1 MLLTCT
7 FAAAFAEAVVL
18 LSLPCAW
25 LKALPLAWGAL
36 VRCAPRVPGWEQVD
50 SHRFAMH
57 STGVLTSRLEA
68 PVDREL
74 LKGSTPLLLLSLL
87 CEGPMYGY
95 QIIET
100 VRQRTGG
107 TYTLK
112 EGALYPALHKLEAT
126 EFISSYWETQENGRE
141 RRYYALLPAGEAF
154 LTAKKREWNQFV
166 DMVQAFVGPKA

>member
-1 MLLTCT
+1 MHNK
-7 FAAAFAEAVVL
+7 
-18 LSLPCAW
+18 LP
-25 LKALPLAWGAL
+25 KP
-36 VRCAPRVPGWEQVD
+36 ED
-50 SHRFAMH
+50 
-57 STGVLTSRLEA
+57 

-126 EFISSYWETQENGRE
+126 EFITSYWETQENGRE
-141 RRYYALLPAGEAF
+141 RRYYSIQPAGQAF
-154 LTAKKREWNQFV
+154 LSAKKKEWNQFV
-166 DMVQAFVGPKA
+166 DMVQAFVGPRA

>member
-1 MLLTCT
+1 M
-7 FAAAFAEAVVL
+7 
-18 LSLPCAW
+18 
-25 LKALPLAWGAL
+25 
-36 VRCAPRVPGWEQVD
+36 
-50 SHRFAMH
+50 
-57 STGVLTSRLEA
+57 
-68 PVDREL
+68 DREM

-87 CEGPMYGY
+87 SEGPMYGY

-141 RRYYALLPAGEAF
+141 RRYYALLPSGEAF
-154 LTAKKREWNQFV
+154 LRAKTQEWNQFV
-166 DMVQAFVGPKA
+166 AMVQAFVGPKA